1 MATALTR
8 WEPFSDM
15 AEMRG
20 RLDQVMADLNPLGS
34 HQFMPAMDVIR
45 SNGNLIVKADLPGM
59 TAKDVKIE
67 IEDDVMTL
75 HGKHSE
81 EHEQKGSHFV
91 RRERRWGT
99 FSRSLP
105 LPSGVDATK
114 IEARTHDG
122 VLDVTVPLPKS
133 ETHKPVT
140 ITPKAD

>member
-20 RLDQVMADLNPLGS
+20 RLDPVMADLNPLGS

-81 EHEQKGSHFV
+81 EHEQKGV
-91 RRERRWGT
+91 
-99 FSRSLP
+99 SLRAP
-105 LPSGVDATK
+105 
-114 IEARTHDG
+114 
-122 VLDVTVPLPKS
+122 
-133 ETHKPVT
+133 
-140 ITPKAD
+140 